1 MADKRRWIGLVLVI
15 VGSISWGASG
25 TVADYMFLTQHV
37 PVLWVVV
44 IRMFLAGILL
54 LLTYKI
60 TVGGSI
66 FMIWHD
72 KSQAL
77 LLISFAIFGMLMS
90 QFSYLSAVR
99 YGNAA
104 TATVLQFTT
113 PVFIIIYYSISRR
126 KLPVRLDVISII
138 LAVVGTYLL
147 ATKGDFGS
155 LTISKLGLFFGISA
169 GIAGANCTLIPIKL
183 LNKYDP
189 RLVCGWAML
198 LGSLPI
204 QPIVVIDTPH
214 VNINE
219 TLIFE
224 LIFITIVG
232 TMIAYL
238 FYVASLN
245 YLEPAVTGT
254 LSSFEPLTAAIL
266 SVSFL
271 HLKLTLVEVI
281 GGLLI
286 LMMAFVQALPQKNK
300 LE

>member
-1 MADKRRWIGLVLVI
+1 MAGKGRLIGLLLVI

-37 PVLWVVV
+37 PVLWVVG
-44 IRMFLAGILL
+44 IRMLLAGIIL

-66 FMIWHD
+66 FTVWHD
-72 KSQAL
+72 KRLAI
-77 LLISFAIFGMLMS
+77 LLICFAIFGMLMS

-113 PVFIIIYYSISRR
+113 PVFIIIYYSISRQ

-138 LAVVGTYLL
+138 LAAAGTYLL
-147 ATKGDFGS
+147 ATKGNFES
-155 LTISKLGLFFGISA
+155 LTISKLGLLFGICA
-169 GIAGANCTLIPIKL
+169 GIAGANCTLIPIKI

-189 RLVCGWAML
+189 KLVCGWAML

-204 QPIVVIDTPH
+204 QPIVVIDSPH
-214 VNINE
+214 ITLNP

-224 LIFITIVG
+224 LIFITTIG
-232 TMIAYL
+232 TTIAYL

-245 YLEPAVTGT
+245 YLKPAVTGT

-271 HLKLTLVEVI
+271 HLKLTFIEVI
-281 GGLLI
+281 GGILI
-286 LMMAFVQALPQKNK
+286 LMMAFIQALPQKNK

>member
-1 MADKRRWIGLVLVI
+1 MAGKGKLIGLLLVI
-15 VGSISWGASG
+15 VGGVSWGASG
-25 TVADYMFLTQHV
+25 TLADYMFLTQHV
-37 PVLWVVV
+37 PVVWVVG
-44 IRMFLAGILL
+44 IRMILAGILL

-60 TVGGSI
+60 TAGGSI
-66 FMIWHD
+66 FSIWHSKND
-72 KSQAL
+72 AI
-77 LLISFAIFGMLMS
+77 LLICFAIFGMLMS

-104 TATVLQFTT
+104 TATVLQFTA
-113 PVFIIIYYSISRR
+113 PVFIILYYSISRR
-126 KLPVRLDVISII
+126 KLPVRLDVVSII
-138 LAVVGTYLL
+138 LAAVGTYLL

-155 LTISKLGLFFGISA
+155 LTISKLGLFFGICA
-169 GIAGANCTLIPIKL
+169 GIAGANCTIIPIKL

-189 RLVCGWAML
+189 KLVCGWAMF

-204 QPIVVIDTPH
+204 QPVVVMNTPH
-214 VNINE
+214 IKINP

-224 LIFITIVG
+224 LIFITIIG

-245 YLEPAVTGT
+245 YLKPVVTGT

-266 SVSFL
+266 SVLFL
-271 HLKLTLVEVI
+271 HLNITFVEVI